1 MLALEIQQLHKSFGS
16 NKVIDGLNL
25 VVPENSIYG
34 LLGQNGAGKTTTMK
48 MTLGLLKIDSGTI
61 KVFGE
66 NVHYGQTPT
75 NQHIGFLPDVPEFY
89 GYMKPQEYL
98 ELCGRITGIPEPLL
112 KPRIQELLT
121 LVGLENAKKRIGGYS
136 RGMKQ
141 RLGIAQAMINEP
153 KLLICDEP
161 TSALDPIGRKE
172 ILDILLKL
180 KGKTTVIFSTHILSD
195 VERICDHIGV
205 LSGGKLALEGNLSEI
220 KENGRT
226 DIIEIEFASKE
237 QLSQFRELDATKAY
251 FSSDNTSKLSVEGS
265 SLYIE
270 TESVKSTQL
279 HVLKILA
286 EAELVPNRIELLEP
300 TLENLFMEVVK

>member
-1 MLALEIQQLHKSFGS
+1 MLALEIQQLYKSFGT

-48 MTLGLLKIDSGTI
+48 MTLGLLKIDQGTL

-75 NQHIGFLPDVPEFY
+75 NRHIGFLPDVPEFY

-98 ELCGRITGIPEPLL
+98 ELCGKVTGINDSML
-112 KPRIQELLT
+112 KPRIKELLA
-121 LVGLENAKKRIGGYS
+121 LVGLENANKRIGGYS

-153 KLLICDEP
+153 RLLICDEP

-205 LSGGKLALEGNLSEI
+205 LCGGKLALEGNLSEI
-220 KENGRT
+220 KDNGRT

-237 QLSQFRELDATKAY
+237 QLNQFYELEATKAY
-251 FSSDNTSKLSVEGS
+251 ILSDSTSKFSIEGNC
-265 SLYIE
+265 LHIE
-270 TESVKSTQL
+270 TESVKATQL
-279 HVLKILA
+279 HLLKILA